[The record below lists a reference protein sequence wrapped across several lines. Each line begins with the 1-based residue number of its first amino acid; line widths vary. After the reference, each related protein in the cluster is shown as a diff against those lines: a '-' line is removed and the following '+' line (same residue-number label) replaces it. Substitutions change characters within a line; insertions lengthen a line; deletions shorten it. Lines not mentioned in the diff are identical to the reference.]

1 MYIIFSEKL
10 KNKDDRGRFQE
21 YFNKND
27 NESSVK
33 ILVNVNTNLDD
44 FLSSVLRDAILFYLR
59 AT

>member
-1 MYIIFSEKL
+1 M
-10 KNKDDRGRFQE
+10 NKDDRGRFQE
-21 YFNKND
+21 YFNQND

-59 AT
+59 TT